1 MTLAAWPLDTVQDQL
16 ARRVCRNGARH
27 EPLDERACMSRAWLR
42 ERFVTVQL
50 RNRVWKLLAD
60 ARRSDT
66 LSVLENNLFEIWS
79 TLFLSPA
86 PSSTPQV
93 LNKCVSRTYKLRASS
108 LTRGSFQEF
117 GSCPLARYTRAS
129 SLLQKSTGRESSTA
143 FSPPVRMQ

>member
-1 MTLAAWPLDTVQDQL
+1 MHAHGLA
-16 ARRVCRNGARH
+16 
-27 EPLDERACMSRAWLR
+27 EREICNSYKKRWKW
-42 ERFVTVQL
+42 
-50 RNRVWKLLAD
+50 NKLLAD
-60 ARRSDT
+60 ARRSDA
-66 LSVLENNLFEIWS
+66 LSVLENNLFEIWC

-93 LNKCVSRTYKLRASS
+93 LNKLSRTYKLRASS

>member
-1 MTLAAWPLDTVQDQL
+1 MP
-16 ARRVCRNGARH
+16 
-27 EPLDERACMSRAWLR
+27 
-42 ERFVTVQL
+42 VTPPTPIG
-50 RNRVWKLLAD
+50 LAD
-60 ARRSDT
+60 APERYFVNT
-66 LSVLENNLFEIWS
+66 NYNLFEIWS

-93 LNKCVSRTYKLRASS
+93 LNKLSRTYKLRASS

-129 SLLQKSTGRESSTA
+129 SLLQKSTGRESSTP

>member
-27 EPLDERACMSRAWLR
+27 EPLDERACMPMAWLR
-42 ERFVTVQL
+42 REICNSYKKRWKW
-50 RNRVWKLLAD
+50 NKLLAD
-60 ARRSDT
+60 ARPSDT
-66 LSVLENNLFEIWS
+66 LSVLEKNLFEIWS

-93 LNKCVSRTYKLRASS
+93 LKKLSRTYKLRASS

>member
-1 MTLAAWPLDTVQDQL
+1 MYKSLEQSWEQCLPLRYPLPIGLTD
-16 ARRVCRNGARH
+16 RRA
-27 EPLDERACMSRAWLR
+27 PERY
-42 ERFVTVQL
+42 F
-50 RNRVWKLLAD
+50 
-60 ARRSDT
+60 

-93 LNKCVSRTYKLRASS
+93 LNKLSRTYKLRASS